1 MIRWLRNGYA
11 LFLNAIPTF
20 FLIKYVVGAL
30 AFLVWMVFFDQNT
43 LTNQIALSRDVNEL
57 EQNIE
62 DVKNK
67 REVVRDVW
75 EDLNSN
81 KEKYARERYYLKKKD
96 EDVFIIQK
104 Y

>member
-1 MIRWLRNGYA
+1 MIQWIQSAYA
-11 LFLNAIPTF
+11 LFLNAIPVY
-20 FLIKYVVGAL
+20 FLNKYVVGAL
-30 AFLVWMVFFDQNT
+30 AFVVWMVFFDQNK
-43 LTNQIALSRDVNEL
+43 LTNQISLSREINEL

-62 DVKNK
+62 YFHEQIK
-67 REVVRDVW
+67 VVSEAW

-104 Y
+104 N